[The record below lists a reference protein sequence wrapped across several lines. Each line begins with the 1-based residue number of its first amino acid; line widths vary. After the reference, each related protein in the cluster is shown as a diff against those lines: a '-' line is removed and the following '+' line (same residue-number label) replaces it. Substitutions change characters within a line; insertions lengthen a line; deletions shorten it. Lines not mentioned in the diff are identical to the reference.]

1 MLTSLPTLRYH
12 GRQFIN
18 KHAHFLQ
25 LHYLYIALIIFIFSG
40 LYYCQPGTS
49 WAYIDSLYMATTG
62 CTNTGINT
70 IAVSSMSAFQIS
82 VLYFSSFFG
91 SHIVISFVVVMVR
104 KHYFYNRFQEVV
116 RFNKARTFM
125 ESQRRQHSSGNSSR
139 PNITLILQSG
149 RKIDDDVIEHNVK
162 QMDHTS
168 RHSFTSSTT
177 DSVCAY
183 PLKMT
188 RTCQHQ
194 HHLQHIPIERTAKN
208 DTPTPIRHQQQHEC
222 ERGKKTNSSQ
232 HVPPPTLSH
241 QREPNESNP
250 DHWTAS
256 KASLF
261 GNTSTT
267 GGTNII
273 FAENIQQQREAAR
286 QQLEKQRKL
295 EVEQHELE
303 YHERISST
311 QDHQQHQNDIS
322 GDEYYGGDNGAH
334 EHVDIIS
341 LARDQTELTKEQRYL
356 VGGAEYRA
364 LDLLTIV
371 IPLYYLVIVFGTSF
385 AFKVYITVSPYAQK
399 VLLTSNGNNMPINS
413 WYFSFFI
420 CLSAMNNLGLSQIDA
435 SMVPFQNSPFPLLV
449 CGFLI
454 LAGNTAYPIFL
465 RFMLWCLYH
474 LTPHSFTM
482 HRETLRYL
490 LDYPRRCYTTLFP
503 ALQTRWLLAI
513 LIAINLT
520 EIVVYISTNFWLP
533 VMNGIPAASQ
543 LLDGLFQGI
552 ATRNAGFSVVNLP
565 LLNPGTILVYIV
577 AMYMGVYPVAISMRN
592 SNVYQERS
600 LGIYKTE
607 CDPPYTDNYD
617 DHLTDDGILF
627 KIRKQQT
634 ISSVMTTS
642 KKIFSRLDFFVMTQ
656 IQRQLTKDICW
667 VVVGIFCICVLEARA
682 IMSPS
687 SVTFVSVVYECVSAF
702 ACVGGSFGGSIPGTS
717 QSADYRI
724 ASKLVLII
732 LMYHGRHRGL
742 PAAIDRAVL
751 LPSEQL
757 DWSDTEEQR
766 RLYRCSSCITTTTGD
781 GIGDNSNHL
790 GSNFR
795 VVYHRSETV

>member
-1 MLTSLPTLRYH
+1 MSPSLPTLRYH
-12 GRQFIN
+12 GRRFIN
-18 KHAHFLQ
+18 NHAHFLQ
-25 LHYLYIALIIFIFSG
+25 LHHLYIALIIFIFSG

-104 KHYFYNRFQEVV
+104 KHYFSTRFQEVV
-116 RFNKARTFM
+116 RFNKARKFV
-125 ESQRRQHSSGNSSR
+125 ENQRRQQSSRNSSR

-149 RKIDDDVIEHNVK
+149 RKIGDDAIEHDRK
-162 QMDHTS
+162 QMDQ
-168 RHSFTSSTT
+168 
-177 DSVCAY
+177 A
-183 PLKMT
+183 LKMA

-194 HHLQHIPIERTAKN
+194 HHLKQIPSELHIPIEPTAKN
-208 DTPTPIRHQQQHEC
+208 DIPTIMHHQKLHGC
-222 ERGKKTNSSQ
+222 ELENSQ
-232 HVPPPTLSH
+232 HISPTMLSH
-241 QREPNESNP
+241 QREPDESNT
-250 DHWTAS
+250 DQRTAS
-256 KASLF
+256 KTSLF
-261 GNTSTT
+261 GNTSTA
-267 GGTNII
+267 GGANII

-295 EVEQHELE
+295 EVERYELE
-303 YHERISST
+303 HHERISPT
-311 QDHQQHQNDIS
+311 QDYQRHQNGIN
-322 GDEYYGGDNGAH
+322 GDEDGGGDNGAH
-334 EHVDIIS
+334 EHVDILS
-341 LARDQTELTKEQRYL
+341 LAQDQMELTKEQRYL

-371 IPLYYLVIVFGTSF
+371 IPLYYLVIVFGASF
-385 AFKVYITVSPYAQK
+385 AFKIYINVSPYAQN
-399 VLLTSNGNNMPINS
+399 VLLTTNGNNAPINS
-413 WYFSFFI
+413 WYLSFFI
-420 CLSAMNNLGLSQIDA
+420 CLSSMNNLGLSQIDA
-435 SMVPFQNSPFPLLV
+435 SMMPFQNSPFPLLL
-449 CGFLI
+449 CSFLI

-465 RFMLWCLYH
+465 RLTLWCLYH
-474 LTPHSFTM
+474 VTPYSFTM

-520 EIVVYISTNFWLP
+520 EIVVYTSTNFWLP
-533 VMNGIPAASQ
+533 VMDGIPVASQ

-552 ATRNAGFSVVNLP
+552 ATRNAGFSVVNLS

-577 AMYMGVYPVAISMRN
+577 AMYIGVYPVAISMRN

-607 CDPPYTDNYD
+607 CDLPYIDNYED
-617 DHLTDDGILF
+617 SLTDDGILF
-627 KIRKQQT
+627 KLRKQRT

-642 KKIFSRLDFFVMTQ
+642 KKIISGPDFFVMTQ

-667 VVVGIFCICVLEARA
+667 VVVGIFCICILEARA

-687 SVTFVSVVYECVSAF
+687 SVTFASVVFECVSAF
-702 ACVGGSFGGSIPGTS
+702 GCVGGSFGGSIPGTS
-717 QSADYRI
+717 QSVDYRT
-724 ASKLVLII
+724 ASKLVLIL
-732 LMYHGRHRGL
+732 LMYRGRHRGL

-757 DWSDTEEQR
+757 DRSDTEEQQH
-766 RLYRCSSCITTTTGD
+766 LYRCSSCITTATGE
-781 GIGDNSNHL
+781 GIGDNSIHL
-790 GSNFR
+790 GNNFR